1 MDIRIV
7 LISIIYWAGQI
18 LSLLVVAE
26 VILSYFM
33 SPFHPVRAFINRIVG
48 PLLNPIRRVL
58 PGLGGLDFSPFILLL
73 LIQLVQNILIRLVR
87 SI

>member
-7 LISIIYWAGQI
+7 LATIIYWAGQI
-18 LSLLVVAE
+18 LSFLVVAE

-33 SPFHPVRAFINRIVG
+33 SPFHPVRRFINRIVG
-48 PLLNPIRRVL
+48 PLLNPLRRVM
-58 PGLGGLDFSPFILLL
+58 PSVAGLDFSPFVLLL
-73 LIQLVQNILIRLVR
+73 LIQLVQNVLIRLIT

>member
-7 LISIIYWAGQI
+7 LATIIYWAGQI
-18 LSLLVVAE
+18 LSFLVVAE

-33 SPFHPVRAFINRIVG
+33 SPFHPVRSFINRIVG
-48 PLLNPIRRVL
+48 PLLNPLRRVM
-58 PGLGGLDFSPFILLL
+58 PSVAGLDFSPFVLLL
-73 LIQLVQNILIRLVR
+73 LIQLVQNVLIRLIT